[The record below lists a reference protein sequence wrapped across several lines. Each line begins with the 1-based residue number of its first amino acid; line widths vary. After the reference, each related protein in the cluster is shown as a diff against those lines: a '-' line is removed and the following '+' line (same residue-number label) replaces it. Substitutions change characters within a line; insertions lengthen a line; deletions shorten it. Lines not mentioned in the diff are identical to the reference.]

1 MINASSF
8 FIAEGRRDRMKR
20 YFNVWIGILLILTF
34 TCSFAVYA
42 TAAEKTSIANL
53 APTSSFT
60 FSPLAPMPG
69 DIITFDASASH
80 DSDGYIIGYR
90 WDFGDG
96 NVITT
101 VNPTATHSYPVDG
114 AYTVELTVTDD
125 GLLTGSS
132 SAIVQVNCLVFFRA
146 VFMGTLIPIANVQ
159 VTAYRYNGTAWA
171 AAPVGSNALEIKYDN
186 MTQPNLASTSQQK
199 YRNPGYTAS
208 ILRENASNIGF
219 DIHQSNWDVY
229 FKFQWG
235 PYTAYWPNETTR
247 VYSYNNGAVET
258 HDYGT
263 GHKAYWDATA
273 GTYVIKTSHIQ
284 MDGVNPIANHP
295 IMVGIL
301 CPPTQ
306 QYYLTTRTDP
316 LGITT
321 IPGAG
326 WYNKDTNATLTAPVQ
341 VAVSGTTQYRFSYW
355 DVDGTSRGAG
365 VNPITVQM
373 NVNHTATAHYVLQYS
388 VTFWQAGMSPDA
400 TGTVVTVDGTPK
412 TLSDLPYT
420 KWVDTSGT
428 VTYSYSSIVTSSTS
442 GKRYRLTSV
451 TGSTSPIT
459 VAGPVNVTGNFVTQ
473 YLVTFAQTGLDS
485 TATGTVVTVN
495 GTAKT
500 YTDLPY
506 NWWVDSGSTITYT
519 YHSIVSSS
527 VADKQFR
534 LTGVNCPPS
543 QFIVTEPVTITG
555 SYCCQYKVAFK
566 QTGLD
571 STASG
576 TVVTVNGTTKTY
588 TGLPY
593 SIWVD
598 SGTSI
603 VYTYTSVVTSSYSTK
618 QFRLASVTGPS
629 SPFTV
634 TSPTTVTGNYVVQYL
649 VTFGQSGL
657 DSTATGT
664 VVTVNGNAKTYGNL
678 PYSLWV
684 DSGGSVT
691 FSYVSPVSSS
701 VSGKQFRL
709 TGVTGSTSPFT
720 VSGAATVTGN
730 YVVQYLVT
738 FGQSGLDS
746 TATGTVVTVNGNA
759 KTYGNL
765 PYSLWVDSGGSVTFS
780 YVSPVSSSVSGK
792 QFRLTGVTG
801 STSPITVTGAATVT
815 GNYVVQHQ
823 ITFTYTGLDST
834 ATGAVV
840 TVDGNTK
847 EYVDLPYA
855 KWVDTGSTVTYSYN
869 DVVLSTASGKRFKL
883 TGITGPASP
892 VTVTSS
898 VTATGNY
905 KTQYEVGFDQSGV
918 GSDFAGTVL
927 SIDSTNYNAAGLP
940 VSFWWDQSSSHSF
953 SFTSPLTVNASKQ
966 YSWTSTSGLSSLQ
979 SGTLTIS
986 TSGSVVG
993 SYIVQN
999 SVTFDQT
1006 GVGSDFTGTVATVD
1020 GTPYALSTLP
1030 KSFYWQLGTIH
1041 NFTFQSPLIVTA
1053 NGKQYV
1059 WTSTSGLSN
1068 AQSTS
1073 ITVTTFGS
1081 IVGNFKTQYYLNLAT
1096 SPPDVTTPF
1105 GSGWYDSGTFA
1116 NISTDQY
1123 KYGGSRYWFI
1133 GWTTSD
1139 MSEITDPSSTSTT
1152 VLIDKTK
1159 TVYANYAHQYLVTFL
1174 QSGLASDANGNV
1186 VTVNGSGKAY
1196 GDLPYSVWVDQ
1207 GSILSYSYENPVT
1220 CTTTGKQFA
1229 LTGVTGLSSPITVN
1243 ADINNTGNYK
1253 TQYILTVSSPFGTC
1267 GGQGWYDNGATSY
1280 ATLNVGIVDLGNA
1293 TRKVFTSWNGDAS
1306 GANYAQSNPITMS
1319 GPKTAVANW
1328 KTQYAITFT
1337 HSGLDNSAS
1346 GTVVTANGTPVSYP
1360 QLPYAIW
1367 ADVSSS
1373 VTYSYGNVSSSTP
1386 NKRFAITGVSGPSSP
1401 ITITGP
1407 LTVTGNY
1414 LTQYQVTFS
1423 QTGVGSEFTGTILT
1437 IDGNTYTFTTL
1448 STSFWW
1454 DNGSSHTFSYLS
1466 PLVVNA
1472 SRQYTWVSTTGLSTL
1487 QNGTINISSPG
1498 SVIGNYAAENS
1509 YQVTF
1514 NQTGLSPDFTGTVL
1528 TVDSS
1533 NYIVTDL
1540 PLSFWWDSGSSHT
1553 FSYLSPLIV
1562 TANTK
1567 QYVWTSTSGLSS
1579 AQTGT
1584 LTVAGSGSATGNYKT
1599 QYYLTLATSPLG
1611 IASPSGA
1618 GWYDAGANATVS
1630 TQAFVDITPGLSRYR
1645 FNGWT
1650 TPDMSEIG
1658 NPLASPTTVLVDKA
1672 KTVTAEYVVQ
1682 YKTSF
1687 NQSGVN
1693 SDFTG
1698 TVTTIDGISYS
1709 VSTLPASFWYDD
1721 ATTHTFAFQSPL
1733 LATPNAKQYVWTA
1746 TTGLSTLQTGTIT
1759 VSSSGTVTGNYKT
1772 QYYLTVTSAYGT
1784 PSPTSG
1790 WFDSGSSIT
1799 ASTSSP
1805 VSGPTGTR
1813 YVCTGW
1819 TGTGNVPSSGSST
1832 SVAFTITQPSTLVWN
1847 WKTQYYLTVKTDPV
1861 GLVTIIGEGWYDTA
1875 ASVTLTAP
1883 SVTTYNFVN
1892 WDVDGTSKGNGV
1904 NPITQT
1910 MNAPHTATAHYQQT
1924 SVDPLTASITPLSTM
1939 IHTGQSVTFSST
1951 VTGGSVPYS
1960 YQWYINDHPFPNA
1973 TIWNW
1978 TFTPSSSGVY
1988 YVYLRITDTGNTT
2001 AQSQTARVDVISTPV
2016 GGISISHEKPLPIA
2030 SIATYIALVGLF
2042 GAVLSFTKR
2051 KRK

>member
-1 MINASSF
+1 M
-8 FIAEGRRDRMKR
+8 
-20 YFNVWIGILLILTF
+20 
-34 TCSFAVYA
+34 
-42 TAAEKTSIANL
+42 
-53 APTSSFT
+53 
-60 FSPLAPMPG
+60 
-69 DIITFDASASH
+69 
-80 DSDGYIIGYR
+80 
-90 WDFGDG
+90 
-96 NVITT
+96 
-101 VNPTATHSYPVDG
+101 
-114 AYTVELTVTDD
+114 
-125 GLLTGSS
+125 
-132 SAIVQVNCLVFFRA
+132 
-146 VFMGTLIPIANVQ
+146 
-159 VTAYRYNGTAWA
+159 
-171 AAPVGSNALEIKYDN
+171 
-186 MTQPNLASTSQQK
+186 
-199 YRNPGYTAS
+199 
-208 ILRENASNIGF
+208 
-219 DIHQSNWDVY
+219 
-229 FKFQWG
+229 
-235 PYTAYWPNETTR
+235 
-247 VYSYNNGAVET
+247 
-258 HDYGT
+258 
-263 GHKAYWDATA
+263 
-273 GTYVIKTSHIQ
+273 
-284 MDGVNPIANHP
+284 
-295 IMVGIL
+295 
-301 CPPTQ
+301 
-306 QYYLTTRTDP
+306 
-316 LGITT
+316 
-321 IPGAG
+321 
-326 WYNKDTNATLTAPVQ
+326 
-341 VAVSGTTQYRFSYW
+341 
-355 DVDGTSRGAG
+355 
-365 VNPITVQM
+365 
-373 NVNHTATAHYVLQYS
+373 
-388 VTFWQAGMSPDA
+388 
-400 TGTVVTVDGTPK
+400 
-412 TLSDLPYT
+412 
-420 KWVDTSGT
+420 
-428 VTYSYSSIVTSSTS
+428 
-442 GKRYRLTSV
+442 
-451 TGSTSPIT
+451 
-459 VAGPVNVTGNFVTQ
+459 
-473 YLVTFAQTGLDS
+473 
-485 TATGTVVTVN
+485 
-495 GTAKT
+495 
-500 YTDLPY
+500 
-506 NWWVDSGSTITYT
+506 
-519 YHSIVSSS
+519 
-527 VADKQFR
+527 
-534 LTGVNCPPS
+534 
-543 QFIVTEPVTITG
+543 
-555 SYCCQYKVAFK
+555 
-566 QTGLD
+566 
-571 STASG
+571 
-576 TVVTVNGTTKTY
+576 
-588 TGLPY
+588 
-593 SIWVD
+593 
-598 SGTSI
+598 
-603 VYTYTSVVTSSYSTK
+603 
-618 QFRLASVTGPS
+618 
-629 SPFTV
+629 
-634 TSPTTVTGNYVVQYL
+634 
-649 VTFGQSGL
+649 
-657 DSTATGT
+657 
-664 VVTVNGNAKTYGNL
+664 
-678 PYSLWV
+678 
-684 DSGGSVT
+684 
-691 FSYVSPVSSS
+691 
-701 VSGKQFRL
+701 
-709 TGVTGSTSPFT
+709 
-720 VSGAATVTGN
+720 
-730 YVVQYLVT
+730 
-738 FGQSGLDS
+738 
-746 TATGTVVTVNGNA
+746 
-759 KTYGNL
+759 
-765 PYSLWVDSGGSVTFS
+765 
-780 YVSPVSSSVSGK
+780 
-792 QFRLTGVTG
+792 
-801 STSPITVTGAATVT
+801 
-815 GNYVVQHQ
+815 
-823 ITFTYTGLDST
+823 
-834 ATGAVV
+834 
-840 TVDGNTK
+840 
-847 EYVDLPYA
+847 
-855 KWVDTGSTVTYSYN
+855 
-869 DVVLSTASGKRFKL
+869 
-883 TGITGPASP
+883 
-892 VTVTSS
+892 
-898 VTATGNY
+898 
-905 KTQYEVGFDQSGV
+905 
-918 GSDFAGTVL
+918 
-927 SIDSTNYNAAGLP
+927 
-940 VSFWWDQSSSHSF
+940 
-953 SFTSPLTVNASKQ
+953 
-966 YSWTSTSGLSSLQ
+966 
-979 SGTLTIS
+979 
-986 TSGSVVG
+986 
-993 SYIVQN
+993 
-999 SVTFDQT
+999 
-1006 GVGSDFTGTVATVD
+1006 
-1020 GTPYALSTLP
+1020 
-1030 KSFYWQLGTIH
+1030 
-1041 NFTFQSPLIVTA
+1041 FQSPLIVTV

-1243 ADINNTGNYK
+1243 AGINITGNYK
-1253 TQYILTVSSPFGTC
+1253 TQYYLTVSSPFGTS

-1472 SRQYTWVSTTGLSTL
+1472 SRKYTWVSTTGLSTL
-1487 QNGTINISSPG
+1487 QNDTITITAPG

-1584 LTVAGSGSATGNYKT
+1584 LTVTGSGSVTGNYKT

-1630 TQAFVDITPGLSRYR
+1630 TQAFVDITPDLSRYR

-1875 ASVTLTAP
+1875 ASATLTAP

-1951 VTGGSVPYS
+1951 VTGGSLPYS

>member
-1 MINASSF
+1 
-8 FIAEGRRDRMKR
+8 
-20 YFNVWIGILLILTF
+20 
-34 TCSFAVYA
+34 
-42 TAAEKTSIANL
+42 
-53 APTSSFT
+53 
-60 FSPLAPMPG
+60 
-69 DIITFDASASH
+69 
-80 DSDGYIIGYR
+80 
-90 WDFGDG
+90 
-96 NVITT
+96 
-101 VNPTATHSYPVDG
+101 
-114 AYTVELTVTDD
+114 
-125 GLLTGSS
+125 
-132 SAIVQVNCLVFFRA
+132 
-146 VFMGTLIPIANVQ
+146 
-159 VTAYRYNGTAWA
+159 
-171 AAPVGSNALEIKYDN
+171 
-186 MTQPNLASTSQQK
+186 
-199 YRNPGYTAS
+199 
-208 ILRENASNIGF
+208 
-219 DIHQSNWDVY
+219 
-229 FKFQWG
+229 
-235 PYTAYWPNETTR
+235 
-247 VYSYNNGAVET
+247 
-258 HDYGT
+258 
-263 GHKAYWDATA
+263 
-273 GTYVIKTSHIQ
+273 
-284 MDGVNPIANHP
+284 
-295 IMVGIL
+295 
-301 CPPTQ
+301 
-306 QYYLTTRTDP
+306 
-316 LGITT
+316 
-321 IPGAG
+321 
-326 WYNKDTNATLTAPVQ
+326 
-341 VAVSGTTQYRFSYW
+341 
-355 DVDGTSRGAG
+355 
-365 VNPITVQM
+365 
-373 NVNHTATAHYVLQYS
+373 
-388 VTFWQAGMSPDA
+388 
-400 TGTVVTVDGTPK
+400 
-412 TLSDLPYT
+412 
-420 KWVDTSGT
+420 
-428 VTYSYSSIVTSSTS
+428 VTYSY
-442 GKRYRLTSV
+442 
-451 TGSTSPIT
+451 
-459 VAGPVNVTGNFVTQ
+459 A
-473 YLVTFAQTGLDS
+473 
-485 TATGTVVTVN
+485 
-495 GTAKT
+495 
-500 YTDLPY
+500 
-506 NWWVDSGSTITYT
+506 
-519 YHSIVSSS
+519 
-527 VADKQFR
+527 
-534 LTGVNCPPS
+534 
-543 QFIVTEPVTITG
+543 
-555 SYCCQYKVAFK
+555 
-566 QTGLD
+566 
-571 STASG
+571 
-576 TVVTVNGTTKTY
+576 
-588 TGLPY
+588 
-593 SIWVD
+593 
-598 SGTSI
+598 
-603 VYTYTSVVTSSYSTK
+603 
-618 QFRLASVTGPS
+618 
-629 SPFTV
+629 
-634 TSPTTVTGNYVVQYL
+634 
-649 VTFGQSGL
+649 
-657 DSTATGT
+657 
-664 VVTVNGNAKTYGNL
+664 
-678 PYSLWV
+678 
-684 DSGGSVT
+684 
-691 FSYVSPVSSS
+691 SPVSSS

-709 TGVTGSTSPFT
+709 TGVTG
-720 VSGAATVTGN
+720 
-730 YVVQYLVT
+730 L
-738 FGQSGLDS
+738 
-746 TATGTVVTVNGNA
+746 
-759 KTYGNL
+759 
-765 PYSLWVDSGGSVTFS
+765 
-780 YVSPVSSSVSGK
+780 
-792 QFRLTGVTG
+792 
-801 STSPITVTGAATVT
+801 TSPITVTGAATVT
-815 GNYVVQHQ
+815 GNYIVQYQ

-847 EYVDLPYA
+847 EYADLPYA

-892 VTVTSS
+892 ATATSS
-898 VTATGNY
+898 ITVTGNY
-905 KTQYEVGFDQSGV
+905 KTQYEVTFDQSGV

-1006 GVGSDFTGTVATVD
+1006 GVGSDFTGTVVTVD
-1020 GTPYALSTLP
+1020 GTPYTVSTLP

-1059 WTSTSGLSN
+1059 WTSTTGLSN

-1073 ITVTTFGS
+1073 VTVATFGS
-1081 IVGNFKTQYYLNLAT
+1081 IVGNYKTQYYLNLAT
-1096 SPPDVTTPF
+1096 SPPDITTPS

-1152 VLIDKTK
+1152 VLMDKTK

-1174 QSGLASDANGNV
+1174 HSGLASDANGNV
-1186 VTVNGSGKAY
+1186 VTVNGSEKTY

-1243 ADINNTGNYK
+1243 ADINITGNYK
-1253 TQYILTVSSPFGTC
+1253 TQYYLTVSSPFGNS

-1337 HSGLDNSAS
+1337 HSGLDSSAS
-1346 GTVVTANGTPVSYP
+1346 GTVVTANGTPISYP

-1373 VTYSYGNVSSSTP
+1373 VTYSFGNVSSSTP
-1386 NKRFAITGVSGPSSP
+1386 DKRFAMTGVSGPSSP

-1414 LTQYQVTFS
+1414 LTQYQITFS
-1423 QTGVGSEFTGTILT
+1423 QTGVGSEFTGTIMT
-1437 IDGNTYTFTTL
+1437 IDGSTYTFSTL
-1448 STSFWW
+1448 SASFWW
-1454 DNGSSHTFSYLS
+1454 DSGSSHTFSYLS

-1472 SRQYTWVSTTGLSTL
+1472 SRKYTWVSTTGLSTL
-1487 QNGTINISSPG
+1487 QNDTINISSSG

-1540 PLSFWWDSGSSHT
+1540 PVSFWWDSGSSHT

-1584 LTVAGSGSATGNYKT
+1584 LTVTGSGSVTGNYKT
-1599 QYYLTLATSPLG
+1599 QYYLTLATVPTG

-1630 TQAFVDITPGLSRYR
+1630 TQAFVDITPDLSRYR

-1650 TPDMSEIG
+1650 TPDMPEIG

-1672 KTVTAEYVVQ
+1672 KTVTAEYAVQ
-1682 YKTSF
+1682 YKISF

-1698 TVTTIDGISYS
+1698 TVTTIDGIGYS
-1709 VSTLPASFWYDD
+1709 VSTLPASFWYDET
-1721 ATTHTFAFQSPL
+1721 TTHTFASQSPL
-1733 LATPNAKQYVWTA
+1733 LATPNAKQYVWTS

-1784 PSPTSG
+1784 PTPTSG

-1805 VSGPTGTR
+1805 VSGPTGTQ

-1847 WKTQYYLTVKTDPV
+1847 WKTQYYLTVKTDPI
-1861 GLVTIIGEGWYDTA
+1861 GLVTIMGEGWYDTA

-1883 SVTTYNFVN
+1883 SVPTYNFVN

-1910 MNAPHTATAHYQQT
+1910 MNAPHTATAQYQQI
-1924 SVDPLTASITPLSTM
+1924 SVDPLIASITPLSTT

-1951 VTGGSVPYS
+1951 VTGGSLPYS
-1960 YQWYINDHPFPNA
+1960 YQWYLDDHPFPGA
-1973 TIWNW
+1973 TTWNW

-1988 YVYLRITDTGNTT
+1988 FIYLRVTDTGNTI

-2016 GGISISHEKPLPIA
+2016 GGISISQEKPLPTA
-2030 SIATYIALVGLF
+2030 SIATYIALVGLL
-2042 GAVLSFTKR
+2042 GAVLSITKR